1 MASVVISSLRLVG
14 VVVSSPAASN
24 IWLTGRFT
32 PWAALASASGVA
44 VTLIFCP
51 LRMFIPVSNRLH
63 QDSDRPERRAASAF
77 DRPLYSRACWRSWPG
92 SHWSGVVM
100 GLDYQVRC
108 GAGDFTNRSTV

>member
-14 VVVSSPAASN
+14 VAVSSPAASK
-24 IWLTGRFT
+24 IWLTGRLT

-44 VTLIFCP
+44 VTLIFWP
-51 LRMFIPVSNRLH
+51 FRMFIPVSRRRH
-63 QDSDRPERRAASAF
+63 QDSDRPERRAASAL
-77 DRPLYSRACWRSWPG
+77 DRPLCSRARWSSWPG

-108 GAGDFTNRSTV
+108 LVGDFTNRSTV